1 MALRQTVEPA
11 SEPLDLAT
19 EVKPF
24 LRVEHDRD
32 DGVINGLIAEA
43 RFDCEHQTERQLVTA
58 TWKLTLDG
66 FPDGNGGAV
75 LPRPP
80 LLSIVS
86 VVYVATDGTSTT
98 LDSGEYAADTES
110 EPGWLVLAYG
120 STGWPSVRDQ
130 ANAVAITYTAG
141 YGAASAVPQALKQLM
156 LAQIALKYDNRA
168 GPWGDALAQ
177 IWAGYRR
184 HWHGSQTVTV

>member
-32 DGVINGLIAEA
+32 DGVIAGLIAEA
-43 RFDCEHQTERQLVTA
+43 RFDCEHQTERQLARA

-66 FPDGNGGAV
+66 WPASNGGFI

-80 LLSIVS
+80 LISVVSIV
-86 VVYVATDGTSTT
+86 
-98 LDSGEYAADTES
+98 
-110 EPGWLVLAYG
+110 
-120 STGWPSVRDQ
+120 DQ
-130 ANAVAITYTAG
+130 EMT
-141 YGAASAVPQALKQLM
+141 K
-156 LAQIALKYDNRA
+156 
-168 GPWGDALAQ
+168 
-177 IWAGYRR
+177 
-184 HWHGSQTVTV
+184 